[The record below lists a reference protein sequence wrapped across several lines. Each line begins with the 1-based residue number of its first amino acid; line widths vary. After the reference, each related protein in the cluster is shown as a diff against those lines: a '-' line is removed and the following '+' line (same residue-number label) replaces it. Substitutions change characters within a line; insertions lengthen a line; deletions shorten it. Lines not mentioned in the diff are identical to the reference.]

1 MWVLQQLLSEL
12 DEIFTS
18 KEQKNHIQ
26 SFSQWRTRFDH
37 TFNLLLAKVKTRREL
52 AALCMLIST

>member
-18 KEQKNHIQ
+18 KEQTKKKHIQ
-26 SFSQWRTRFDH
+26 SFSQWRTCFDF
-37 TFNLLLAKVKTRREL
+37 TFNLLLAKLKHDGSSQRSV
-52 AALCMLIST
+52 C